1 MARRPF
7 VSISGPSGGNLVSRL
22 GDRLQSV
29 TIIDQAGGESD
40 TLTFVVSVSHPFPA
54 GPPVGT
60 RYRAMVGWAET
71 GARDAGIFTVQS
83 PSIGGDPESGYAMT
97 VTCRA
102 ADFLDTMKKVDSEH
116 FDEETVGGIFR
127 KLAGEAGVS
136 AVVDPELAAIKL
148 PYRLRW
154 RQPSIDFLDDL
165 AGEVGGTM
173 KMAAGRLLMMKR
185 GAKRSAGGTPFP
197 PIVVP
202 FADCHGF
209 DLSIEA
215 RGEFK
220 ELVGDWFD
228 PAEGILKSEMGTGV
242 GEASRFLPVHIFPT
256 QEEAKRAA
264 EAIGREHARKSATGS
279 FTIAGNA
286 DATAEA
292 PVRPKGFG
300 AEIDALDIVCASATH
315 EITFGDN
322 GGWLTTVDVE
332 SAGAASS
339 SSSRKGGGS
348 GGGGTGGNY
357 DPGWDVPAGGPN
369 AGG

>member
-22 GDRLQSV
+22 GDRLQAT
-29 TIIDQAGGESD
+29 TIVDQAGGESD
-40 TLTFVVSVSHPFPA
+40 TLSFVVSVSHPFPA

-60 RYRAMVGWAET
+60 RYRAMIGWAET
-71 GARDAGIFTVQS
+71 GARDAGTYTVQS
-83 PSIGGDPESGYAMT
+83 SSIGGDPDSGYAMT

-102 ADFLDTMKKVDSEH
+102 ADFLDAMKKVDSEH
-116 FDEETVGGIFR
+116 FDDDTVGAIFR

-136 AVVDPELAAIKL
+136 AVVDPELSSIKL

-154 RQPSIDFLDDL
+154 RQPSIDFLDDI

-173 KMAAGRLLMMKR
+173 KMQAGRLLMMKR

-197 PIVVP
+197 PIIIP
-202 FADCHGF
+202 FRECYGF
-209 DLSIEA
+209 DISVEA

-228 PAEGILKSEMGTGV
+228 PLEGVLKSELGAGV
-242 GEASRFLPVHIFPT
+242 GEASRFLPVHLFPT
-256 QEEAKRAA
+256 QEEAARAA
-264 EAIGREHARKSATGS
+264 EAAGREHARKSVTGS
-279 FTIAGNA
+279 FTVGGNP

-292 PVRPKGFG
+292 PVQPTGFG
-300 AEIDALDIVCASATH
+300 GEIDGLDIVCASATH
-315 EITFGDN
+315 EVTFGDN
-322 GGWLTTVDVE
+322 GGWLTTIDIE
-332 SAGAASS
+332 SAGAESG
-339 SSSRKGGGS
+339 SRSRGGRGSGS
-348 GGGGTGGNY
+348 GGNH
-357 DPGWDVPAGGPN
+357 DPGWEVPAGGPN